1 MERKYGL
8 HAVIIKNN
16 VSIDEAKALAKD
28 FIQDKNK
35 HFVRFTK
42 ASYRFRN
49 ISKQKFYPSS
59 FRTKRINKQ
68 ISLVFG
74 ELKPEW
80 EHLEGSGILS
90 FFKKGAEVVKKGIS
104 KISSVFKPRLDGYNN
119 TSTSNLTAYG
129 DLPITSLTIYRT
141 PIMGVIDKA
150 INIISLGKWGTLKN
164 KYGFDEMFHLAL
176 IANVG
181 NKNIVIEKNEVINI
195 NTSYKTSDK
204 TETLPINLTGPMT
217 INEMLNKGRAS
228 VGDNMWFSY
237 DAFKNNCQYFIKYCL
252 EASGLYDTKAK
263 DFLFQDITELTKEM
277 PEYVKRFAN
286 VATTTGAIINK
297 ITGQGQDK
305 CELCGGSMASEIK
318 ANAKLLKEAEES
330 FYQYVLTNG
339 RVKKDGSYN
348 YEALYAKWLLTA
360 EAKEINEQLEALTL
374 PIKTISEVKKV
385 VRKNV
390 RSKSKPE
397 VKEEEEEEEIKI
409 AKKKKQLLTE
419 EDYKKATEKYNA
431 KVKDFNRSKEI
442 KESTKKAIMEAYEQ
456 AAEKKRAK

>member
-1 MERKYGL
+1 
-8 HAVIIKNN
+8 
-16 VSIDEAKALAKD
+16 
-28 FIQDKNK
+28 
-35 HFVRFTK
+35 
-42 ASYRFRN
+42 
-49 ISKQKFYPSS
+49 
-59 FRTKRINKQ
+59 
-68 ISLVFG
+68 
-74 ELKPEW
+74 
-80 EHLEGSGILS
+80 
-90 FFKKGAEVVKKGIS
+90 
-104 KISSVFKPRLDGYNN
+104 
-119 TSTSNLTAYG
+119 
-129 DLPITSLTIYRT
+129 
-141 PIMGVIDKA
+141 MGVIDKA
-150 INIISLGKWGTLKN
+150 INIISLGKWDTLKN
-164 KYGFDEMFHLAL
+164 KYGFDDMFHLAL

-217 INEMLNKGRAS
+217 INEMLNAGRAS

-305 CELCGGSMASEIK
+305 CELCGGSMASELK
-318 ANAKLLKEAEES
+318 ANAKLLKAAEES
-330 FYQYVLTNG
+330 FYLYVKES
-339 RVKKDGSYN
+339 RVKKPYN
-348 YEALYAKWLLTA
+348 YEALYAKWLLTDD
-360 EAKEINEQLEALTL
+360 AKDINEQLEALTL

-397 VKEEEEEEEIKI
+397 VKEEEEII
-409 AKKKKQLLTE
+409 IPKKKKQVLTE
-419 EDYKKATEKYNA
+419 EDYKKATEKYNE
-431 KVKDFNRSKEI
+431 KVKAFNRSKEI
-442 KESTKKAIMEAYEQ
+442 KESNAKSIMEAYEK
-456 AAEKKRAK
+456 AYSKKMAK